1 MDHRRHAYTMKRSLS
16 LLLIVLII
24 VIFGTPPSQARDQ
37 CFNAVCIDVFTD
49 PATNQIVITANKA
62 GSSAP
67 AKKTT
72 TTRAA
77 QPKKKITVWIPWLP
91 KTVTTTPVKNRTLTP
106 ILKKKKVAKTIVS
119 SIDSLALSERLTSL
133 VPTGKMLHQPL
144 GDPLVQVPTYFF
156 TTTPTSFRTVI
167 VILNVLVTIN
177 LYPTFTWSFGDG
189 ASLTTIFPGAIYPL
203 PGITHTY
210 QRSGNLTLSLSTSW
224 SGTWSVN
231 GVVLPIGGGL
241 IVRNQSKIL
250 HVKVG
255 ATRFID

>member
-1 MDHRRHAYTMKRSLS
+1 MDHSRNAHTMKRFFIF
-16 LLLIVLII
+16 LLIILTI
-24 VIFGTPPSQARDQ
+24 VIFGTLPSQARDK

-49 PATNQIVITANKA
+49 PATSQIVITASKA

-72 TTRAA
+72 TTRIV
-77 QPKKKITVWIPWLP
+77 QPKKKIAVWIPWLP
-91 KTVTTTPVKNRTLTP
+91 KTLTTTPIAKRTLTP
-106 ILKKKKVAKTIVS
+106 ILKKKRTAKTITS
-119 SIDSLALSERLTSL
+119 TIDSLALFERLTSL
-133 VPTGKMLHQPL
+133 VPTGKMFHQPL

-210 QRSGNLTLSLSTSW
+210 QRSGNLTLSLLTSW

-231 GVVLPIGGGL
+231 GVVLPISGGL
-241 IVRNQSKIL
+241 IVRNQSKSI

>member
-1 MDHRRHAYTMKRSLS
+1 MENNRHARTMKRFLP
-16 LLLIVLII
+16 LLLIILII
-24 VIFGTPPSQARDQ
+24 VIFGTLPSQASEQ

-49 PATNQIVITANKA
+49 PATSQIVITASKA
-62 GSSAP
+62 GSPAP

-72 TTRAA
+72 TTRIV
-77 QPKKKITVWIPWLP
+77 QPKKKIAVWIPWLP
-91 KTVTTTPVKNRTLTP
+91 KPLATTLIEKRTLTP
-106 ILKKKKVAKTIVS
+106 ILKKKKVAKPITSTIN
-119 SIDSLALSERLTSL
+119 SLALFERLTSL

-167 VILNVLVTIN
+167 VILKVLVTIN

-210 QRSGNLTLSLSTSW
+210 QRSGDFTLSLSTSW

-241 IVRNQSKIL
+241 IVRNQSESI